1 MSFNETR
8 ELEQLPGKIEAL
20 EKEQANLTEVLADG
34 SLFVKSPD
42 TAADMST
49 RLQVVAS
56 EIEAAMNRW
65 EVLETKRTGLAG

>member
-20 EKEQANLTEVLADG
+20 EKEQANLTEALADG

-42 TAADMST
+42 TAANMST
-49 RLQVVAS
+49 RLEVVAS

-65 EVLETKRTGLAG
+65 ELLETKRTGPAG

>member
-20 EKEQANLTEVLADG
+20 EKEQANLTEALADG

-42 TAADMST
+42 AAAGMST
-49 RLQVVAS
+49 RLEVVAS

-65 EVLETKRTGLAG
+65 ELLENKRTELSG